1 MIAILFI
8 HLRFP
13 GCASLKEKRSHLK
26 PILVRL
32 RREFNVST
40 AELELQDQW
49 AEALIGCAMLGSDAA
64 FLQAALET
72 VLRWVEANW
81 AYGDVWDSKIEIL
94 S

>member
-1 MIAILFI
+1 
-8 HLRFP
+8 
-13 GCASLKEKRSHLK
+13 
-26 PILVRL
+26 
-32 RREFNVST
+32 
-40 AELELQDQW
+40 
-49 AEALIGCAMLGSDAA
+49 MLGSDAA